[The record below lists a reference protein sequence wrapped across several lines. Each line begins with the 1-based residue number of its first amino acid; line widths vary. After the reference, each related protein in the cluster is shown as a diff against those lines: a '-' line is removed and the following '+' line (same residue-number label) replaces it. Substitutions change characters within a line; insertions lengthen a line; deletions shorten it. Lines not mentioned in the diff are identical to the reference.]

1 MKAIKETAVV
11 HDHVVV
17 VEYIGPQNFFSITID
32 DVCYTDLKGS
42 GTLNDVHRRA
52 ARAVLDKIE
61 ERIGY
66 TAAIQTAYKLL

>member
-11 HDHVVV
+11 FEHVVV
-17 VEYIGPQNFFSITID
+17 VEYVAPQNFYSITID

-42 GTLNDVHRRA
+42 GALNDVHRRA
-52 ARAVLDKIE
+52 ARAVLDRIE
-61 ERIGY
+61 ERTGY

>member
-1 MKAIKETAVV
+1 LKAIKETAVV

-17 VEYIGPQNFFSITID
+17 VEYVAPQNFFSITID

-42 GTLNDVHRRA
+42 GALNDVHRRA
-52 ARAVLDKIE
+52 ARAVLDRIE

>member
-11 HDHVVV
+11 FEHVVV
-17 VEYIGPQNFFSITID
+17 VEYVAPQNFYSITID

-42 GTLNDVHRRA
+42 GALNDVHRRA
-52 ARAVLDKIE
+52 ARAVLDRIE
-61 ERIGY
+61 ARTGY